1 MNADHE
7 SVERNYAVNAQYY
20 DAIFP
25 AAAVETVVAALPS
38 PLRGATTVAEIGPG
52 TGTFTRALVELLPPD
67 GEVFA
72 IEPAPAMRAALATRM
87 LERERTARAV
97 TLLPGRAPDVAL
109 PGPVDAVV
117 AFNALSHFGAEDRPR
132 LWSWC
137 ARNLTPGGV
146 VVVDAPVPDEPLEVA
161 PVTVPG
167 RALGRHRYDHTASAV
182 PTGPDAMR
190 WSITYRAW
198 REDALVSEDTAEF
211 DAAVVSR
218 PTLDAEL
225 AAAGFVPLTAPPAV
239 AAWRLG

>member
-25 AAAVETVVAALPS
+25 TAAVEAVVTALP
-38 PLRGATTVAEIGPG
+38 PLLRGVTAVAEIGPG
-52 TGTFTRALVELLPPD
+52 TGTFTRAVVDLLPPG

-72 IEPAPAMRAALATRM
+72 IEPAPVMRAALATRM

-97 TLLPGRAPDVAL
+97 TVLPGRAPDVVL
-109 PGPVDAVV
+109 PRPVNAVV
-117 AFNALSHFGAEDRPR
+117 AFNALSHFRPEDRSR

-137 ARNLTPGGV
+137 ARGLTPGGV
-146 VVVDAPVPDEPLEVA
+146 VVLDAPGPEEPLEVA

-182 PTGPDAMR
+182 PVGPDVMR

-198 REDALVSEDTAEF
+198 REDVLVSEDTAEF
-211 DAAVVSR
+211 DATVVSR
-218 PTLDAEL
+218 PVLDAEL
-225 AAAGFVPLTAPPAV
+225 AAAGFAPLAAPPSV
-239 AAWRLG
+239 AAWRLT